1 MQFYLVRSGDVLTIS
16 DYVLHSPTVHALRN
30 LLLAHCPRALS
41 LNRIMHHIVCSKYYF
56 SSFSHSFARRAPLKW
71 RKCLNA
77 KQRTSLHTCERVM
90 ARYTAQDVANLVH
103 DSDFD
108 AESDS
113 DVGEDPD
120 FPLPTVDSDDEIAT
134 QLQPTSTSPS
144 TPTIISRE
152 GNHDNIIEKYILL

>member
-1 MQFYLVRSGDVLTIS
+1 
-16 DYVLHSPTVHALRN
+16 
-30 LLLAHCPRALS
+30 
-41 LNRIMHHIVCSKYYF
+41 
-56 SSFSHSFARRAPLKW
+56 
-71 RKCLNA
+71 
-77 KQRTSLHTCERVM
+77 M

-113 DVGEDPD
+113 DVDEDPD

-152 GNHDNIIEKYILL
+152 GNHDNIIEKIYYCKHNA